1 MTDFAALRTT
11 MVDTQVRP
19 SDVTKFPIIE
29 AMLSVPR
36 EEFVPASVKTL
47 AYIDEDVQLADG
59 RFIMEP
65 MVVARIV
72 QEAKVQEADSVLVVG
87 AGSGYLAA
95 VAGKMAASVFALEE
109 NADLAEQATGILT
122 GMAMDN
128 VVVVEGPTAAG
139 LADQA
144 PFNVILIDGSVDEVP
159 AELFDQLAEG
169 GRLVCVVQQSER
181 IGVATYFEK
190 RNGVVSRRAVFD
202 ANVRPLPG
210 FQKEKSF
217 VF

>member
-1 MTDFAALRTT
+1 MDFAVARRNMVECQLRTNKIT
-11 MVDTQVRP
+11 DARLL
-19 SDVTKFPIIE
+19 S
-29 AMLSVPR
+29 AMQDLPR
-36 EEFVPASVKTL
+36 EEFVPAAVKTL
-47 AYIDEDVQLADG
+47 AYIDEDVQIAEG

-72 QEAKVQEADSVLVVG
+72 QEAKVQAADSVLVVG

-109 NADLAEQATGILT
+109 DADLAQQATGILT

-128 VVVVEGPTAAG
+128 VVVVEGAAAAG
-139 LADQA
+139 VADQA
-144 PFNVILIDGSVDEVP
+144 PFNVILFDGAVDEVP
-159 AELFDQLAEG
+159 AALFDQLAEG
-169 GRLVCVVQQSER
+169 GRLVSVIQQSER

-202 ANVRPLPG
+202 ANVQPLPG
-210 FQKEKSF
+210 FQKEKAF